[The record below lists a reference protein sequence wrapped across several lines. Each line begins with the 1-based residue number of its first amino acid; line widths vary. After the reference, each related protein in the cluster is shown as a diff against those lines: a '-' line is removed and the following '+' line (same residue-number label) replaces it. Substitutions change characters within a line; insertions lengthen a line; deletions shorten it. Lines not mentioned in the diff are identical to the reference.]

1 MPPSHL
7 RVAAI
12 RNTGIDPNE
21 PVTPQLRR
29 KSKERMERLEP
40 DIRITPVRVA
50 PRPAPRLLC
59 GPHITFRC
67 S

>member
-1 MPPSHL
+1 M
-7 RVAAI
+7 AAI

-40 DIRITPVRVA
+40 DIRITPVRVPTSPLEIWVQFVLA
-50 PRPAPRLLC
+50 TAFSR
-59 GPHITFRC
+59 TFLAC
-67 S
+67 W